1 MSQQPTLTTTAAP
14 ELLSSV
20 NNRQWFLSPSLLM
33 VSSKTQQSAVPGVV
47 YRVFHSHSVSVETAC
62 VVVVRLPHSGIACST
77 GFFCESLR
85 RT

>member
-47 YRVFHSHSVSVETAC
+47 HRVFHSHSVATAC